1 MIVILYLMILNVIT
15 FILFGIDKKRAIKD
29 EWRIPEA
36 TLMGLAALG
45 GSVGAFAGMEFF
57 RHKTKHKKFK
67 LGIPALIVIH
77 IGIFREFF
85 M

>member
-1 MIVILYLMILNVIT
+1 MIIIIYLIILNIIT

-36 TLMGLAALG
+36 TLMGFAALG
-45 GSVGAFAGMEFF
+45 GSVGAFAGMEVF

-77 IGIFREFF
+77 IGLFREYF